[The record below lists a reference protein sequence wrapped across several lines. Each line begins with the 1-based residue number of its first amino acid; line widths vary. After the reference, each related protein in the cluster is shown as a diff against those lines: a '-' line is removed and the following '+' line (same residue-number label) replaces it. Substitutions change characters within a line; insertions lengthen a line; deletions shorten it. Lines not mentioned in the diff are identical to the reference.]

1 MGQGIIFY
9 SPVNY
14 IIKLNHL
21 TVVELK
27 KRNAKKIKLK
37 KKKKFFEGKF
47 EICLCE
53 TVCALRIMPSDNL
66 LFFFK

>member
-37 KKKKFFEGKF
+37 KKNFFEGKF